1 MPSWG
6 GAEIYMDRLNHF
18 LNENGHE
25 SCIYSA
31 VPEIEG
37 YDNGSGNYKRL
48 VLPYIKQA
56 IKDYGVKL
64 GGGIIFQDINSLHIP
79 TNDYLDVLLA
89 QLSREPK
96 KDIGIVYLQT
106 LFPENI
112 SEVIDKLK
120 PYFGTIIT
128 TSFDVES
135 DYIAELVRSNQENPS
150 LTLLETFHKVKE
162 TLIEKVG
169 HPENFKLMRKQ
180 NIPEVNY
187 HLHLCH
193 FHHEILEY
201 LKPSKGKDFVLH
213 PLISDKWIR
222 DIDYGNHYQPV
233 VKNPSDYTI
242 GIINPIERKGKEIIS
257 QVIAQTPY
265 NFLILQGGWGDGE
278 TFVAS
283 LKEEYGT
290 DFSDRVRLGDY
301 SQDIVGFFD
310 MIDVFLFPSW
320 IEGYGQVGHEA
331 LLRRT
336 PVITTDYPAIQ
347 QATIGKAKYVP
358 LTEYFNIESW
368 LMAIEDV
375 FNNQPYWHFECNDAA
390 LMLLNRTQFNGQDFL
405 LYLQTV
411 HSESEKENLDKAQA
425 IHSNE
430 NLLED

>member
-1 MPSWG
+1 M
-6 GAEIYMDRLNHF
+6 
-18 LNENGHE
+18 
-25 SCIYSA
+25 
-31 VPEIEG
+31 
-37 YDNGSGNYKRL
+37 
-48 VLPYIKQA
+48 
-56 IKDYGVKL
+56 
-64 GGGIIFQDINSLHIP
+64 
-79 TNDYLDVLLA
+79 
-89 QLSREPK
+89 
-96 KDIGIVYLQT
+96 
-106 LFPENI
+106 
-112 SEVIDKLK
+112 
-120 PYFGTIIT
+120 
-128 TSFDVES
+128 
-135 DYIAELVRSNQENPS
+135 
-150 LTLLETFHKVKE
+150 
-162 TLIEKVG
+162 
-169 HPENFKLMRKQ
+169 
-180 NIPEVNY
+180 
-187 HLHLCH
+187 
-193 FHHEILEY
+193 
-201 LKPSKGKDFVLH
+201 
-213 PLISDKWIR
+213 
-222 DIDYGNHYQPV
+222 
-233 VKNPSDYTI
+233 
-242 GIINPIERKGKEIIS
+242 
-257 QVIAQTPY
+257 
-265 NFLILQGGWGDGE
+265 
-278 TFVAS
+278 
-283 LKEEYGT
+283 KEEYGT